1 MSLQLNFAVKNVQFT
16 NNSLFLALLFVRMLL
31 AKSEM
36 RRNRRGKMYK
46 QASITSERLPNDL
59 ISDFLLTDD
68 QTYKSFK

>member
-1 MSLQLNFAVKNVQFT
+1 MSLQLNFAVKSLQFT
-16 NNSLFLALLFVRMLL
+16 NYSLFLALLFVRMLL

-46 QASITSERLPNDL
+46 QASITSKRLPNDL